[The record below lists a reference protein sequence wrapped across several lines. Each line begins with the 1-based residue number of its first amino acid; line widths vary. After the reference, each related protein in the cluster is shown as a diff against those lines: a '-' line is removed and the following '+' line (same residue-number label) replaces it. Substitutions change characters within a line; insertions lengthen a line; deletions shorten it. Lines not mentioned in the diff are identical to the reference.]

1 MDKKIVIF
9 SLIVIL
15 AIIGA
20 VYYFPKS
27 NQSPNPIAENKQTET
42 EKTLVEDNPLIG
54 SIEKTNPF
62 SVDINPIRGY
72 KNPFSKK

>member
-20 VYYFPKS
+20 VYYFPKN
-27 NQSPNPIAENKQTET
+27 NQSSSPAAENKQVET
-42 EKTLVEDNPLIG
+42 EKTLVEDNPLVS

-72 KNPFSKK
+72 KNPFTKK